1 MSDVARSRSWTG
13 VALAA
18 YVMAIPLGWPA
29 LFQLPGTAKLV
40 VIGDLAFVVLA
51 LCVFRERRERLA
63 PLRPGLA
70 LASTGLLASLSL
82 AACLNGSGSRA
93 LPDLS
98 RAAYSV
104 AVLLLCA
111 HVRLRSAE
119 EPARW
124 WILGGTLAGLLGL
137 GGYVAAVGLGLG
149 PNALAPAN
157 SRNIGDGFVRVA
169 STLET
174 NALVLLLHAAL
185 VTALVRLRPGRPA
198 GQRRLLVAAI
208 VVLAAATA
216 LTFSRGVAGLLVSLA
231 LLARR
236 PESPPLLAR
245 ARPALAASAVL
256 AVVAVVVAT
265 WWAVFPVSAR
275 PGFPWVAP
283 NPAPNAYR
291 VIHVAALRMLVSRP
305 LSGVGIGRFG
315 DEIARHTTDG
325 ERQAAWPPV
334 EPHEDLDP
342 HSTWLGWAAEAGL
355 IGLAGW
361 LVLYGTIAR
370 GLWDPACRP
379 SGAWAVLVGWLLDG
393 FHVEIVHLKFTWAFL
408 GLALA
413 SGPDAAGGSR
423 GRQARDE
430 GDEVPPARR

>member
-1 MSDVARSRSWTG
+1 ML
-13 VALAA
+13 ALAA
-18 YVMAIPLGWPA
+18 YVLALPLGWPA
-29 LFQLPGTAKLV
+29 LFQLPGTGKLV
-40 VIGDLAFVVLA
+40 VLGDLAFLVLA

-63 PLRPGLA
+63 PLRPGLV
-70 LASTGLLASLSL
+70 LASAALLAALGL
-82 AACLNGSGSRA
+82 AICLNGSGPGA

-98 RAAYSV
+98 RVAYSV

-111 HVRLRSAE
+111 HIRFRSAE

-149 PNALAPAN
+149 PNVLAPAN
-157 SRNIGDGFVRVA
+157 SRNLGGGFVRVA

-198 GQRRLLVAAI
+198 RQRRLLVAAI
-208 VVLAAATA
+208 VVLAVATA
-216 LTFSRGVAGLLVSLA
+216 LTFSRGIVGLLLSLA

-236 PESPPLLAR
+236 PESPPLLTRAR
-245 ARPALAASAVL
+245 AALVVSAVL
-256 AVVAVVVAT
+256 AVVAGLGAT
-265 WWAVFPVSAR
+265 WWAVFPVAPR
-275 PGFPWVAP
+275 PAFPWVEP

-291 VIHVAALRMLVSRP
+291 AIHMAALRMLVARP
-305 LSGVGIGRFG
+305 VSGVGLGRLG
-315 DEIARHTTDG
+315 AELERRTTEA
-325 ERQAAWPPV
+325 ERQAAGPPV
-334 EPHEDLDP
+334 EPSTDIDP

-355 IGLAGW
+355 LGLAGW
-361 LVLYGTIAR
+361 LVLYGAIAR
-370 GLWDPACRP
+370 GLWDPARRTTG
-379 SGAWAVLVGWLLDG
+379 SWAVLVGWLLDG

-413 SGPDAAGGSR
+413 TGPGAARGSP
-423 GRQARDE
+423 GRQARGE
-430 GDEVPPARR
+430 GDEVPPPRR